1 MTILKRTIFCVGV
14 CAVMA
19 RPAFAGPVD
28 MSFSPTAQVANV
40 GANVQINI
48 LLSANSGVPE
58 SVSALDAILDWDSSL
73 LQLTGVTNAMAGYS
87 WLVEGFLPDPD
98 GINASLG
105 DGNAIYTGLGQ
116 LAAPAFAPPAPASL
130 IVTTLEFTALAP
142 TAGTL
147 VRFVPSMGV
156 FGQTQIFAGFV
167 ANTPVTGD
175 ISGTALVSI
184 IPEPASMWMII
195 LGGYALCRR
204 TSRARRVTS

>member
-1 MTILKRTIFCVGV
+1 MTMFKRVMLCVGV
-14 CAVMA
+14 VGVFAG
-19 RPAFAGPVD
+19 PAFAGPVD

-48 LLSANSGVPE
+48 LLSSNSGVPE

-98 GINASLG
+98 GINANLG

-116 LAAPAFAPPAPASL
+116 LAAPAFAPPAPATL

-142 TAGTL
+142 TPGTL
-147 VRFVPSMGV
+147 VRFVPAMGI

-175 ISGTALVSI
+175 ISGTALVTI
-184 IPEPASMWMII
+184 VPEPASVWTII
-195 LGGYALCRR
+195 LGVCAVCRR
-204 TSRARRVTS
+204 IRPARRITS

>member
-1 MTILKRTIFCVGV
+1 MTILKRVIFCVGV
-14 CAVMA
+14 CAVLT
-19 RPAFAGPVD
+19 RPAHAGPVD

-147 VRFVPSMGV
+147 VRFVPTMGV

-184 IPEPASMWMII
+184 VPEPASMWMII
-195 LGGYALCRR
+195 LGGYAICRR
-204 TSRARRVTS
+204 AFRVRRITP